1 MKKFKVGN
9 AFVDPA
15 SNEVQMEGNIV
26 RLEPKAVEVLSLL
39 ASKAGQTVSKEE
51 ILETIW
57 PKTVVTEDSIIRC
70 VSQLRKAFGD
80 PELIEAITKRG
91 YRLNSAVR
99 FLDNNDSI
107 VVEKAVSKVSSW
119 QKHLRW
125 AIPLLFGLLAMLVVW
140 GNPIFPYWGAGAAV
154 VIAAS
159 LIGVLLTPVIVK
171 TVANF

>member
-1 MKKFKVGN
+1 MKKFTIGT
-9 AFVDPA
+9 ALVDPA
-15 SNEVQMEGNIV
+15 ANEVQKDGDVV
-26 RLEPKAVEVLSLL
+26 RLEPKAVEVLYLL

-51 ILETIW
+51 ILDAVW

-91 YRLNSAVR
+91 YRLNSAVM

-107 VVEKAVSKVSSW
+107 MIEKVLPKTLGW

-125 AIPLLFGLLAMLVVW
+125 AIPLLFGLMATLVVW
-140 GNPIFPYWGAGAAV
+140 GNPNFPYWGVGAAI

-159 LIGVLLTPVIVK
+159 VIGVLLTPAIVK
-171 TVANF
+171 RMSES

>member
-1 MKKFKVGN
+1 MKKFTIGT
-9 AFVDPA
+9 ALVDPA
-15 SNEVQMEGNIV
+15 ANEVQKDGDIV
-26 RLEPKAVEVLSLL
+26 RLEPKAVEVLCLL

-51 ILETIW
+51 ILEAVW

-99 FLDNNDSI
+99 FLDNNDAIS
-107 VVEKAVSKVSSW
+107 VEKVLTRVSRW

-125 AIPLLFGLLAMLVVW
+125 AIPLLFGLIAMLVVW
-140 GNPIFPYWGAGAAV
+140 GNPNFPYWGVGAAV
-154 VIAAS
+154 VIVAS
-159 LIGVLLTPVIVK
+159 VVGVLLTPMIVK
-171 TVANF
+171 ITSDS